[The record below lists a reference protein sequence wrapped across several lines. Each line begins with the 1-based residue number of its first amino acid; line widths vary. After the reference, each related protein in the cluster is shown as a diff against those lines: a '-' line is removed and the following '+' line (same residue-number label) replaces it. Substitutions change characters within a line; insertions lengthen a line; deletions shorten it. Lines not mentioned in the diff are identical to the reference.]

1 MLVYSN
7 FYVAGILTRV
17 SILCRTIPFNTHSL
31 VQGHPHLSS
40 RSVSQDCVDRLS
52 VSCSDTDSD
61 SEDEAYYS
69 GSSMESLPTSS
80 SQLPSHASS
89 LSRVCW
95 KKPGLK
101 KSVSHWGWQH
111 FKLVVPNPLSKGGSV
126 NCYFFLFLFNNCL

>member
-1 MLVYSN
+1 MIDVERPL
-7 FYVAGILTRV
+7 RV
-17 SILCRTIPFNTHSL
+17 KVTIPFNTQSL
-31 VQGHPHLSS
+31 AQGHPG
-40 RSVSQDCVDRLS
+40 SVSQDCVDRLS

-101 KSVSHWGWQH
+101 KSVSSWAQSQN
-111 FKLVVPNPLSKGGSV
+111 KLVAPNPSPKGNMLQFYISV
-126 NCYFFLFLFNNCL
+126 H

>member
-1 MLVYSN
+1 MIDVERPL
-7 FYVAGILTRV
+7 RV
-17 SILCRTIPFNTHSL
+17 KVTNPFNTHSL
-31 VQGHPHLSS
+31 AQGHPHLSS

-52 VSCSDTDSD
+52 VSGSDTDSD

-80 SQLPSHASS
+80 SQLPSHANS

-101 KSVSHWGWQH
+101 KSVSHWAQSQN
-111 FKLVVPNPLSKGGSV
+111 KLVAPNPSSKGNMLQFYIPV
-126 NCYFFLFLFNNCL
+126 H